1 MYKIK
6 ISILLIGLSSLSACQ
21 MISPI
26 FVDYNGVRRDVAQWI
41 NQQQLMSMQQKRSLA
56 QLSRAQQKIERYPE
70 YDQSQR
76 LAVTREN
83 QIALHCARLHVTEHK
98 IRQLQQKIYAGETQ
112 TILNRYEQ
120 LSPQI
125 KLDPTSIRCD

>member
-6 ISILLIGLSSLSACQ
+6 IFILLIGLSSLSACQ
-21 MISPI
+21 IISPI

-56 QLSRAQQKIERYPE
+56 QLSRAQQKIEPYPE
-70 YDQSQR
+70 YEQSQR

-98 IRQLQQKIYAGETQ
+98 IQQLQQKIYAGETQ

>member
-1 MYKIK
+1 MYKMK
-6 ISILLIGLSSLSACQ
+6 IFILLIGLSSLSACQ
-21 MISPI
+21 IISPI

-41 NQQQLMSMQQKRSLA
+41 NQQQLMSMQQKRSLT
-56 QLSRAQQKIERYPE
+56 QLSRAQQKIGRYPE
-70 YDQSQR
+70 YEQPQR

-98 IRQLQQKIYAGETQ
+98 IQQLQQKIYAGETQ
-112 TILNRYEQ
+112 IILNRYEQ

>member
-6 ISILLIGLSSLSACQ
+6 ILILLISLSSLSACQ
-21 MISPI
+21 IISPI

-70 YDQSQR
+70 YDQTQR

-83 QIALHCARLHVTEHK
+83 QIALHCVRLHVTEHK
-98 IRQLQQKIYAGETQ
+98 IQQLQQKIYAGETQ

>member
-1 MYKIK
+1 
-6 ISILLIGLSSLSACQ
+6 

-41 NQQQLMSMQQKRSLA
+41 NQQQLMSMQQKRSLE
-56 QLSRAQQKIERYPE
+56 QLSRAQQKIEPYPE
-70 YDQSQR
+70 YEQSQR

>member
-6 ISILLIGLSSLSACQ
+6 IFILLIGISSLSACQ
-21 MISPI
+21 IISPI

-56 QLSRAQQKIERYPE
+56 QLSRAQQKIGRYPE
-70 YDQSQR
+70 YDQTQR

>member
-1 MYKIK
+1 MYKMK
-6 ISILLIGLSSLSACQ
+6 IFILLIGLSSLSACQ
-21 MISPI
+21 IISPI

-41 NQQQLMSMQQKRSLA
+41 NQQQVMSMQQKRSLT
-56 QLSRAQQKIERYPE
+56 QLSRAQQKIGRYPE
-70 YDQSQR
+70 YEQPQR

-98 IRQLQQKIYAGETQ
+98 IQQLQQKIYAGETQ

>member
-21 MISPI
+21 IISPI

-56 QLSRAQQKIERYPE
+56 QLSRAQQKIGRYPE
-70 YDQSQR
+70 YEQSQR

-98 IRQLQQKIYAGETQ
+98 IQQLQQKIYAGETQ

-125 KLDPTSIRCD
+125 KLDLTSIRCD

>member
-6 ISILLIGLSSLSACQ
+6 IFILLIGLSSLSACQ
-21 MISPI
+21 IISPI

-98 IRQLQQKIYAGETQ
+98 IQQLQQKIYAGETQ

>member
-6 ISILLIGLSSLSACQ
+6 IFILLIGLSSLSACQ
-21 MISPI
+21 IISPI

-70 YDQSQR
+70 YDQTQR

-83 QIALHCARLHVTEHK
+83 QIALHCVRLHVTEHK
-98 IRQLQQKIYAGETQ
+98 IQQLQQKIYAGETQ

>member
-6 ISILLIGLSSLSACQ
+6 IFILLIGISSLSACQ
-21 MISPI
+21 IISPI

-56 QLSRAQQKIERYPE
+56 QLSRAQQKIGRYPE

-98 IRQLQQKIYAGETQ
+98 IQQLQQKIYAGETQ

-125 KLDPTSIRCD
+125 KLDSTSIRCD

>member
-6 ISILLIGLSSLSACQ
+6 IFILLIGISSLSACQ
-21 MISPI
+21 IISPI

-41 NQQQLMSMQQKRSLA
+41 NQQQLMSIQQKRSLA
-56 QLSRAQQKIERYPE
+56 QLSRAQQKIEPYPE
-70 YDQSQR
+70 YEQSQR

>member
-6 ISILLIGLSSLSACQ
+6 IFILLIGLSSLSACQ
-21 MISPI
+21 IISPI
-26 FVDYNGVRRDVAQWI
+26 FIDYNGVRRDVAQWI

-56 QLSRAQQKIERYPE
+56 QLSRAQQKIGRYPE
-70 YDQSQR
+70 YEQSQR

-98 IRQLQQKIYAGETQ
+98 IQQLQQKIYAGETQ

-125 KLDPTSIRCD
+125 KLDLTSIRCD

>member
-6 ISILLIGLSSLSACQ
+6 IFILLIGISSLSACQ
-21 MISPI
+21 IISPI

-56 QLSRAQQKIERYPE
+56 QLSRAQQKIGRYPE

>member
-6 ISILLIGLSSLSACQ
+6 IFILLIGISSLSACQ
-21 MISPI
+21 IISPI

-56 QLSRAQQKIERYPE
+56 QLSRAQQKIEPYPE
-70 YDQSQR
+70 YEQSQR

>member
-6 ISILLIGLSSLSACQ
+6 IFILLIGLSSLSACQ
-21 MISPI
+21 TISPI

-41 NQQQLMSMQQKRSLA
+41 NQQQLMSMQRKRSLA

-70 YDQSQR
+70 YEQPQR
-76 LAVTREN
+76 LAVTWEN

-98 IRQLQQKIYAGETQ
+98 IQQLQQKIYAGETQ

>member
-6 ISILLIGLSSLSACQ
+6 IFILLIGLSSLSACQ
-21 MISPI
+21 IISPI

-41 NQQQLMSMQQKRSLA
+41 NQRQLMSMQQKRSLA
-56 QLSRAQQKIERYPE
+56 QLSRAQQKIGRYPE

-98 IRQLQQKIYAGETQ
+98 IQQLQQKIYAGETQ

>member
-6 ISILLIGLSSLSACQ
+6 ILILLISLSSLSACQ
-21 MISPI
+21 IISPI

-70 YDQSQR
+70 YDQTQR

-98 IRQLQQKIYAGETQ
+98 IQQLQQKIYAGETQ

-125 KLDPTSIRCD
+125 KLDLTSIRCD

>member
-1 MYKIK
+1 
-6 ISILLIGLSSLSACQ
+6 
-21 MISPI
+21 
-26 FVDYNGVRRDVAQWI
+26 
-41 NQQQLMSMQQKRSLA
+41 MQQKRSLA

-70 YDQSQR
+70 YEQPQR

-98 IRQLQQKIYAGETQ
+98 IQQLQQKIYAGETQ

>member
-6 ISILLIGLSSLSACQ
+6 IFILLIGLSSLSACQ
-21 MISPI
+21 IISPI

-70 YDQSQR
+70 YDQTQR

-98 IRQLQQKIYAGETQ
+98 IQQLQQKIYAGETQ

>member
-6 ISILLIGLSSLSACQ
+6 IFILLIGLSSLSACQ
-21 MISPI
+21 IISPI

-83 QIALHCARLHVTEHK
+83 QIALHCVRLHVTEHK
-98 IRQLQQKIYAGETQ
+98 IQQLQQKIYAGETQ

>member
-6 ISILLIGLSSLSACQ
+6 ILILLIGLSSLSACQ
-21 MISPI
+21 IISPI

-70 YDQSQR
+70 YEQPQR
-76 LAVTREN
+76 LAVTRGN

-98 IRQLQQKIYAGETQ
+98 IQQLQQKIYAGETQ

>member
-6 ISILLIGLSSLSACQ
+6 ILILLISLSSLSACQ
-21 MISPI
+21 IISPI

-41 NQQQLMSMQQKRSLA
+41 NQQQVMSMQQKRSLT
-56 QLSRAQQKIERYPE
+56 QLSRAQQKIGRYPE
-70 YDQSQR
+70 YEQPQR

-98 IRQLQQKIYAGETQ
+98 IQQLQQKIYAGETQ

>member
-6 ISILLIGLSSLSACQ
+6 IFILLIGLSSLSACQ
-21 MISPI
+21 IISPI

-70 YDQSQR
+70 YEQPQR

-98 IRQLQQKIYAGETQ
+98 IQQLQQKIYAGETQ

-125 KLDPTSIRCD
+125 KLDSTSIRCD

>member
-6 ISILLIGLSSLSACQ
+6 IFILLIGLSSLSACQ
-21 MISPI
+21 IISPI

-41 NQQQLMSMQQKRSLA
+41 NQQQLMSMQRKRSLA
-56 QLSRAQQKIERYPE
+56 QLSRAQQKIGRYPE

-98 IRQLQQKIYAGETQ
+98 IQQLQQKIYAGETQ

-125 KLDPTSIRCD
+125 KLDSTSIRCD

>member
-21 MISPI
+21 IISPI

-70 YDQSQR
+70 YDQTQR

-125 KLDPTSIRCD
+125 KLDLTSIRCD

>member
-6 ISILLIGLSSLSACQ
+6 IFILLIGLSSLSACQ
-21 MISPI
+21 IISPI

-41 NQQQLMSMQQKRSLA
+41 NQQQLMSMQRKRSLA
-56 QLSRAQQKIERYPE
+56 QLSRAQQKIGRYPE

-83 QIALHCARLHVTEHK
+83 QIALHCVRLHVTEHK
-98 IRQLQQKIYAGETQ
+98 IQQLQQKIYAGETQ

>member
-6 ISILLIGLSSLSACQ
+6 IFILLIGLSSLSACQ
-21 MISPI
+21 IITPI

-56 QLSRAQQKIERYPE
+56 QLSRAQQKIGRYPE

>member
-6 ISILLIGLSSLSACQ
+6 IFILLIGLSSLSACQ
-21 MISPI
+21 IISPI

-125 KLDPTSIRCD
+125 KLDSTSIRCD

>member
-21 MISPI
+21 IISPI
-26 FVDYNGVRRDVAQWI
+26 FIDYNGVRRDVAQWI

-56 QLSRAQQKIERYPE
+56 QLSRAQQKIGRYPE
-70 YDQSQR
+70 YDQTQR

-125 KLDPTSIRCD
+125 KLDSTSIRCD

>member
-6 ISILLIGLSSLSACQ
+6 ILILLISLSSLSACQ
-21 MISPI
+21 IISPI

-83 QIALHCARLHVTEHK
+83 QIALPCARLHVTEHK

>member
-6 ISILLIGLSSLSACQ
+6 IFILLIGLSSLSACQ
-21 MISPI
+21 IISPI

-56 QLSRAQQKIERYPE
+56 QLNRAQQKIGRYPE
-70 YDQSQR
+70 YDQTQR

-83 QIALHCARLHVTEHK
+83 QIALHCVRLHVTEHK
-98 IRQLQQKIYAGETQ
+98 IQQLQQKIYAGETQ

>member
-6 ISILLIGLSSLSACQ
+6 IFILLIGLSSLSACQ
-21 MISPI
+21 IISPI
-26 FVDYNGVRRDVAQWI
+26 FIDYNGVRRDVAQWI

-56 QLSRAQQKIERYPE
+56 QLSRAQQKIGRYPE

>member
-6 ISILLIGLSSLSACQ
+6 IFILLIGISSLSACQ
-21 MISPI
+21 IISPI

-56 QLSRAQQKIERYPE
+56 QLSRAQQKIGRYPE

-112 TILNRYEQ
+112 TILNHYEQ

>member
-21 MISPI
+21 IISPI

-98 IRQLQQKIYAGETQ
+98 IQQLQQKIYAGETQ

>member
-6 ISILLIGLSSLSACQ
+6 ILILLISLSSLSACQ
-21 MISPI
+21 IISPI

-70 YDQSQR
+70 YDQTQR
-76 LAVTREN
+76 LAVPREN
-83 QIALHCARLHVTEHK
+83 QIALHCVRLHVTEHK
-98 IRQLQQKIYAGETQ
+98 IQQLQQKIYAGETQ